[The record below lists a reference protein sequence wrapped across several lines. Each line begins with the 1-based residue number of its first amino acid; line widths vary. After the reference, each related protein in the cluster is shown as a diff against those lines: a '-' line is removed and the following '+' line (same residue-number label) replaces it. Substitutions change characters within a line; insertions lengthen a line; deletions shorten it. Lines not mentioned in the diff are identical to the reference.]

1 MGIGMIGRKESMDR
15 DAIEQL
21 AEHIKKDGAD
31 VVEVLG
37 IEPLGSPGRSL
48 GVNGYFVKC
57 AYKRNGLPFV
67 VKSYEQWE
75 SRKTPPSWL

>member
-1 MGIGMIGRKESMDR
+1 MNWQETERLAKYIKE
-15 DAIEQL
+15 
-21 AEHIKKDGAD
+21 DGAE
-31 VVEVLG
+31 VVEVLA

-57 AYKRNGLPFV
+57 VYKRNSLPFV

-75 SRKTPPSWL
+75 SRKTPPLWL